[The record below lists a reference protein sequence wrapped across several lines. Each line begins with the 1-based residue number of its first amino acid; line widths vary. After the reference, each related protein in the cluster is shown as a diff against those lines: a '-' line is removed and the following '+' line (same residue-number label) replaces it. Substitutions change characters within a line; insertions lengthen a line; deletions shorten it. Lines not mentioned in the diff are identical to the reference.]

1 MHIGPLFDYSI
12 DDRYPVFAGKSMIDT
27 FFKAIYHTYSF
38 NYKWFIKMNESMI
51 LVFYS

>member
-1 MHIGPLFDYSI
+1 MFLKFCIYH
-12 DDRYPVFAGKSMIDT
+12 T
-27 FFKAIYHTYSF
+27 FFMKYGIYHTYSF

>member
-1 MHIGPLFDYSI
+1 MEINNASSD
-12 DDRYPVFAGKSMIDT
+12 
-27 FFKAIYHTYSF
+27 TYSF